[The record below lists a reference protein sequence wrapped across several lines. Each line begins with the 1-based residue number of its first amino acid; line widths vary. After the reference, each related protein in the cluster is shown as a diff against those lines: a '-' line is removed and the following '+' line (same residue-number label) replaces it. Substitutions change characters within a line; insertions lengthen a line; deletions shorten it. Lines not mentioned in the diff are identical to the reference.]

1 MSKPLVTVD
10 GASIRA
16 LDALSKTLAARM
28 KYLNES
34 VQDGAHAMLSL
45 ILRSLRVSTKVAKAT
60 DVKVELKERG
70 DLRFSYYATGK
81 RGEFR
86 SKKNLGETTI
96 KVPVKMCVRN
106 AGGVRIKDDSCGK
119 IRFVN
124 CQGVKAKTVK
134 CFEFVDSYETG
145 GTKFADRYLIV
156 AASKGKANRYAKTI
170 VSRRI
175 LRYAGLARRAITV
188 LMVKSNTNGPAEK
201 FSRRVNA
208 KAYEVTR
215 TAEAVTQNRNGGVYT
230 LTALDNLRYAQSAL
244 KGGSADI
251 DIAIKK
257 AVNKCVGQIT
267 HQFKR
272 KDYFD
277 PHDLPPCFPEVKQ
290 ARRGKAA

>member
-34 VQDGAHAMLSL
+34 VRDGAHAMLSL
-45 ILRSLRVSTKVAKAT
+45 VLRSLRVSTKIAKAT
-60 DVKVELKERG
+60 DIKVELKERG
-70 DLRFSYYATGK
+70 DLRFSYYATGGL
-81 RGEFR
+81 REFR
-86 SKKNLGETTI
+86 DKKNLGETTI

-119 IRFVN
+119 IRFVDLH
-124 CQGVKAKTVK
+124 GVKAKTVK

-156 AASKGKANRYAKTI
+156 AASKGKATRYAKTI

-175 LRYAGLARRAITV
+175 LRYAGLARRALTV

-201 FSRRVNA
+201 FSQRINA

-215 TAEAVTQNRNGGVYT
+215 TAEGVKANANGGVYT
-230 LTALDNLRYAQSAL
+230 LTALDNLRYAKNAL

-251 DIAIKK
+251 DVAIKK

-267 HQFKR
+267 HRFKDS
-272 KDYFD
+272 KFFN
-277 PHDLPPCFPEVKQ
+277 PGDLPLAFSEVKS
-290 ARRGKAA
+290 RRSA

>member
-1 MSKPLVTVD
+1 MSAPLVTVD
-10 GASIRA
+10 GASIKA

-34 VQDGAHAMLSL
+34 ARDGAHAMLSL
-45 ILRSLRVSTKVAKAT
+45 VLRSLRVSTKVAKAT
-60 DVKVELKERG
+60 DIKVELKERG

-81 RGEFR
+81 LSEFR
-86 SKKNLGETTI
+86 DKKNLGETTI

-134 CFEFVDSYETG
+134 CFEFVDSYETS

-201 FSRRVNA
+201 FSQRVNA

-215 TAEAVTQNRNGGVYT
+215 TAEAVMPNANGGVYT
-230 LTALDNLRYAQSAL
+230 LTALDNLSYAQNAL

-251 DIAIKK
+251 DAAIKK
-257 AVNKCVGQIT
+257 AVNKCVGNIT
-267 HQFKR
+267 HRFKDS
-272 KDYFD
+272 KFFD
-277 PHDLPPCFPEVKQ
+277 PGDLPPAFPEVKS
-290 ARRGKAA
+290 RRSA

>member
-1 MSKPLVTVD
+1 MSKPIVTVD
-10 GASIRA
+10 GASVRA

-34 VQDGAHAMLSL
+34 ARDGAHSMLSL
-45 ILRSLRVSTKVAKAT
+45 VLRSLRVSTKVAKAKG
-60 DVKVELKERG
+60 VKVDLKRRG
-70 DLRFSYYATGK
+70 DLRFSYYATGR
-81 RGEFR
+81 RGELR
-86 SKKNLGETTI
+86 DKKNLGEATI

-106 AGGVRIKDDSCGK
+106 AGGVRIKDNSCGK
-119 IRFVN
+119 IRFVDLR
-124 CQGVKAKTVK
+124 GVPAKTVK

-145 GTKFADRYLIV
+145 GTKLADRYLIV

-201 FSRRVNA
+201 VTQRVNA

-215 TAEAVTQNRNGGVYT
+215 TAEGVKANANGDVYT
-230 LTALDNLRYAQSAL
+230 LTALDNLRYAQNAL

-251 DIAIKK
+251 DAAIKK
-257 AVNKCVGQIT
+257 AVNKCVGNIT
-267 HQFKR
+267 HRFKDS
-272 KDYFD
+272 KFFN
-277 PHDLPPCFPEVKQ
+277 PGDLPPCFPEVKS
-290 ARRGKAA
+290 RRST

>member
-45 ILRSLRVSTKVAKAT
+45 VLRSLRVSTKVAKAT
-60 DVKVELKERG
+60 DVKVDLKERG
-70 DLRFSYYATGK
+70 DLRFSYYATGG
-81 RGEFR
+81 RREFR
-86 SKKNLGETTI
+86 DKKNLGETTI

-106 AGGVRIKDDSCGK
+106 AGGVRIKDNSCGK
-119 IRFVN
+119 IRFVDL
-124 CQGVKAKTVK
+124 QGVKAKTVK

-201 FSRRVNA
+201 VTQRVNA

-215 TAEAVTQNRNGGVYT
+215 IAEAVMPNANGGVYT

-251 DIAIKK
+251 DAAIKK
-257 AVNKCVGQIT
+257 AVNKCVGNIT
-267 HQFKR
+267 HRFKDR
-272 KDYFD
+272 GFFN
-277 PHDLPPCFPEVKQ
+277 PGDLPPCFPEVKS
-290 ARRGKAA
+290 RRSA

>member
-10 GASIRA
+10 GASLKA
-16 LDALSKTLAARM
+16 LGALQKTLAARM

-45 ILRSLRVSTKVAKAT
+45 VLRSLRTSTKVAKAT

-70 DLRFSYYATGK
+70 DLHFSYYATGT

-86 SKKNLGETTI
+86 DRKNLGETVI
-96 KVPVKMCVRN
+96 KVPVRMCVRN
-106 AGGVRIKDDSCGK
+106 SGGVRIKDDSCGK
-119 IRFVN
+119 IRFVDL
-124 CQGVKAKTVK
+124 QGVKAKTVK
-134 CFEFVDSYETG
+134 CFEFVDSYETS

-170 VSRRI
+170 VTRRI

-201 FSRRVNA
+201 VTQRVNA

-215 TAEAVTQNRNGGVYT
+215 TEEAVSKNRNGGVYT
-230 LTALDNLRYAQSAL
+230 LTALDNLSYAQSAL
-244 KGGSADI
+244 KNGSADI
-251 DIAIKK
+251 DVAIRK
-257 AVNKCVGQIT
+257 AVNKCVGNIT
-267 HQFKR
+267 HRFKGR
-272 KDYFD
+272 GFFD
-277 PHDLPPCFPEVKQ
+277 PGDLPPAFPEVKS
-290 ARRGKAA
+290 RRSA

>member
-1 MSKPLVTVD
+1 MSRLLVTVD

-16 LDALSKTLAARM
+16 IDALQKTLAARM

-45 ILRSLRVSTKVAKAT
+45 VLRSLRVSTKVAKAT
-60 DVKVELKERG
+60 DVKVDLKERG
-70 DLRFSYYATGK
+70 DLRFSYYATGGL
-81 RGEFR
+81 REIR
-86 SKKNLGETTI
+86 DKKNLGETTI

-156 AASKGKANRYAKTI
+156 AASKGKATRYAKTI

-201 FSRRVNA
+201 FSQRVNA

-215 TAEAVTQNRNGGVYT
+215 IAEAVMPNANGGVYT
-230 LTALDNLRYAQSAL
+230 LTALDNLRYAQNAL
-244 KGGSADI
+244 KGGAADI
-251 DIAIKK
+251 DTAIKK
-257 AVNKCVGQIT
+257 AVNKCVGNIT
-267 HQFKR
+267 HRFKDR
-272 KDYFD
+272 GFFN
-277 PHDLPPCFPEVKQ
+277 PGDLPPCFPEVKSRKS
-290 ARRGKAA
+290 A